1 MKYSVEKKDEYAVM
15 TLSEENLN
23 SVKAPDLKSELIVL
37 KNSGIRNLILNLEN
51 VKYVDSSGLSAIL
64 TGNRLW
70 TEEEGMFVIT
80 GVVHPSVKMLIT
92 ISRLDTVLDIQE
104 DSSEAV
110 KLIMMQ
116 ALKNEIE
123 GVDEEDE
130 EEE

>member
-70 TEEEGMFVIT
+70 TENEGMFVIT

-130 EEE
+130 EE

>member
-70 TEEEGMFVIT
+70 TEDEGMFVIT

-123 GVDEEDE
+123 GSGDEDTDEE
-130 EEE
+130 

>member
-1 MKYSVEKKDEYAVM
+1 MLYSVEKKDEYAVM

-70 TEEEGMFVIT
+70 TENEGMFVIT

-130 EEE
+130 EE